1 MVGRSAASAPVP
13 GGIRSLR
20 STATPRSRCEV
31 DGPMSL
37 SSISRTVLT
46 ARWVTAA
53 AGTHATPLPVARSIY
68 AGTRDGGLH
77 LVDGDGASLCERFT
91 QQQLEQL
98 PLAWTDV
105 VATARCPVC
114 EVLGSPFGRP

>member
-1 MVGRSAASAPVP
+1 MPIS
-13 GGIRSLR
+13 SL
-20 STATPRSRCEV
+20 
-31 DGPMSL
+31 
-37 SSISRTVLT
+37 SRTVP
-46 ARWVTAA
+46 ADQGVTAG
-53 AGTHATPLPVARSIY
+53 AGTHDIPLPVARSIY
-68 AGTRDGGLH
+68 AATRDGGLH
-77 LVDGDGASLCERFT
+77 LVDGDGASLCEKFT

>member
-1 MVGRSAASAPVP
+1 
-13 GGIRSLR
+13 
-20 STATPRSRCEV
+20 
-31 DGPMSL
+31 MSS
-37 SSISRTVLT
+37 SSISRTVP
-46 ARWVTAA
+46 ADPWVTAG
-53 AGTHATPLPVARSIY
+53 AGTHSAPLPVARSI
-68 AGTRDGGLH
+68 ATGIRDGSLH
-77 LVDGDGASLCERFT
+77 LVDGDGASLCDRFT